1 MGQHVA
7 IMVCFCL
14 FLCFRLVS
22 WLRYCCYALGICAT
36 LLLITYTA
44 VTWRR
49 TCTGESATIS
59 TLSMHTSTCTPAL
72 MPDCHQVHTCTH
84 STQQSRDDSPAQ
96 VSQQQRQPALS
107 ACTPVPA
114 HLHSLYTAVTWR
126 LTCTGKLATIST
138 LSMHTSTCT
147 PPRTPDCHQVH
158 TCTHST
164 QPSRDDSP
172 VSGVSSSNNQQAGS
186 TRGTH
191 TSTADQLHNWQLHLY
206 TTHGSCC
213 CILAKCQQSWH
224 KSTISFRLTGL
235 LFRSYFTLRIGI
247 IGAAFHRADAVPV
260 SQLQCQVL
268 KGIEALMP

>member
-72 MPDCHQVHTCTH
+72 M
-84 STQQSRDDSPAQ
+84 
-96 VSQQQRQPALS
+96 
-107 ACTPVPA
+107 
-114 HLHSLYTAVTWR
+114 
-126 LTCTGKLATIST
+126 
-138 LSMHTSTCT
+138 
-147 PPRTPDCHQVH
+147 PDCHQVH